1 MAKRLTDLQVKI
13 GADGSGLEAALKK
26 AKNEKASAREG
37 DEGMVPFIP
46 GFVSKETL

>member
-26 AKNEKASAREG
+26 AKMKLINHSLHARLIHLG
-37 DEGMVPFIP
+37 TALMV
-46 GFVSKETL
+46 